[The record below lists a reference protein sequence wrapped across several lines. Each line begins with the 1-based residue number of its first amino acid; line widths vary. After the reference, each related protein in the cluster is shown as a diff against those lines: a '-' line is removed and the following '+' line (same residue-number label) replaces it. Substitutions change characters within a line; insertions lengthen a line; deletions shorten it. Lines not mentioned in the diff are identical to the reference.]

1 MSCFQRILQQQ
12 KQAGACCAWGKYE
25 IVSRRG
31 RWNCERHATEYRS
44 DNQWRQLSLMLKQE
58 KGRLCRYERRT
69 SEEEEGIRNEEEK
82 TTNAKQCSPI
92 REIKQEKALLW

>member
-1 MSCFQRILQQQ
+1 M
-12 KQAGACCAWGKYE
+12 
-25 IVSRRG
+25 
-31 RWNCERHATEYRS
+31 CE
-44 DNQWRQLSLMLKQE
+44 LKQE

-92 REIKQEKALLW
+92 REIKQ